1 MSFSSETQ
9 HHYPLSFTNRHNNN
23 PLLKNRRQ
31 HQSTQQLQHV
41 CMDLQQVLA
50 EYDTEPE
57 MLKLILRCKIEED
70 KRHTAEA
77 RLKAKELDLMWV
89 QSQLAARCQHNAA
102 AAAASTHNDFSS
114 ALSKRTSSI
123 SSYEDDEDDHQRR
136 RRDSAAAA
144 MIAMGST
151 PSPCNYYPT
160 STTTTVT
167 AYPSP
172 SSDGCNSPM
181 VEREPMER

>member
-9 HHYPLSFTNRHNNN
+9 HHYPLSFTNRHNTLENQS
-23 PLLKNRRQ
+23 RR
-31 HQSTQQLQHV
+31 HQSTLEHV

-77 RLKAKELDLMWV
+77 RLKAKKLDLMWI
-89 QSQLAARCQHNAA
+89 QSQLAARCQHHT
-102 AAAASTHNDFSS
+102 THNDS
-114 ALSKRTSSI
+114 SKRASI
-123 SSYEDDEDDHQRR
+123 SSFEDDHQRR

-144 MIAMGST
+144 MIAMGNA
-151 PSPCNYYPT
+151 PSPCYPT
-160 STTTTVT
+160 
-167 AYPSP
+167 
-172 SSDGCNSPM
+172 
-181 VEREPMER
+181 R

>member
-9 HHYPLSFTNRHNNN
+9 HHYPLSFTNRHNN
-23 PLLKNRRQ
+23 PLVENKRHH
-31 HQSTQQLQHV
+31 HQSAQQHV
-41 CMDLQQVLA
+41 CMDLHQVLA

-114 ALSKRTSSI
+114 ILSKRTSTT
-123 SSYEDDEDDHQRR
+123 SSYDEDEDDHQRR

-160 STTTTVT
+160 RYVKEQGNEW
-167 AYPSP
+167 
-172 SSDGCNSPM
+172 SSNDDYNNGAGAVM
-181 VEREPMER
+181 RI

>member
-9 HHYPLSFTNRHNNN
+9 HHYPLSFTNRHNN
-23 PLLKNRRQ
+23 PLVENKRHH
-31 HQSTQQLQHV
+31 HQSAQQHV

-102 AAAASTHNDFSS
+102 AAASTHNDFSI
-114 ALSKRTSSI
+114 LSKRTSTT
-123 SSYEDDEDDHQRR
+123 SSYDEDEDDHQRR

-160 STTTTVT
+160 RYVKSKGMNEW
-167 AYPSP
+167 
-172 SSDGCNSPM
+172 SSNDDYNNGAGAVM
-181 VEREPMER
+181 RI

>member
-1 MSFSSETQ
+1 
-9 HHYPLSFTNRHNNN
+9 
-23 PLLKNRRQ
+23 
-31 HQSTQQLQHV
+31 
-41 CMDLQQVLA
+41 MDLQQVLA

-160 STTTTVT
+160 RYVYKESKGMCIIVVVVVMMTTTMGGAVMRIWH
-167 AYPSP
+167 
-172 SSDGCNSPM
+172 GIFFLL
-181 VEREPMER
+181 

>member
-1 MSFSSETQ
+1 MSSETQ
-9 HHYPLSFTNRHNNN
+9 HHYPLSFTNRHNTLLEN
-23 PLLKNRRQ
+23 PSRR
-31 HQSTQQLQHV
+31 HQSTYQHI

-89 QSQLAARCQHNAA
+89 QSQLAARCQHNA
-102 AAAASTHNDFSS
+102 SSPSNDSS
-114 ALSKRTSSI
+114 LSKRASI
-123 SSYEDDEDDHQRR
+123 SSYEDDHQRR

-144 MIAMGST
+144 MIAMGSAS
-151 PSPCNYYPT
+151 SPCNYYST
-160 STTTTVT
+160 STTTAVT

-172 SSDGCNSPM
+172 TSDECNSPM
-181 VEREPMER
+181 EREPMER